1 MNSLTVPGSMSWR
14 IPLGIQL
21 IPGIVLAAGCVFLPP
36 SPRLLVLHGKY
47 EEARASLAR
56 LRLRGASEDGGDML
70 VQLELLEMRV
80 ETTLIQ
86 RTLQREL
93 ELDEGTGTTPKK
105 MGLATEW
112 KAWKKL
118 FQERYRDRMWIG
130 VLIMFFQRTSHKN
143 LPIRFD
149 SESPAL

>member
-1 MNSLTVPGSMSWR
+1 MSWR

-21 IPGIVLAAGCVFLPP
+21 IPGIILAAGCAFLPP

-47 EEARASLAR
+47 EEARASLVR
-56 LRLRGASEDGGDML
+56 LRLQGAEQDDGDML

-86 RTLQREL
+86 RTLRREL
-93 ELDEGTGTTPKK
+93 ELDEGQGVSPEKS
-105 MGLATEW
+105 GLATEW

-118 FQERYRDRMWIG
+118 FQARYRDRTWIG
-130 VLIMFFQRTSHKN
+130 VLIMFFQRMWRMVI
-143 LPIRFD
+143 P
-149 SESPAL
+149 